1 MGAVAPPKQART
13 RQQHLQVLLGTRG
26 YAVCRRCLRAVE
38 SPPVLCRWMVFAVR
52 TSVSRHWW
60 WSSTDPAPSTYLPG
74 SMTPVSPGVTK
85 PYGGG
90 SEAGGM
96 GWPRHLG
103 LFSRLSKGRVTEVL
117 CFSTP
122 PHQRWHRGDTC
133 CCKTSRAGRATQRA
147 GYWDCDT
154 SVSLR
159 CCGRLDPAF
168 LHVRHCRWHSAS
180 RRRAQLVSGR
190 PRARGPLDVQ
200 HQLLCRRRRASM
212 ATASLPRS
220 CRRPKQCT
228 PAARALWC
236 PGKRA
241 V

>member
-74 SMTPVSPGVTK
+74 SVTPVSPGVTK

-103 LFSRLSKGRVTEVL
+103 LFPDCPRDVSRK
-117 CFSTP
+117 FS
-122 PHQRWHRGDTC
+122 
-133 CCKTSRAGRATQRA
+133 A
-147 GYWDCDT
+147 
-154 SVSLR
+154 SLR
-159 CCGRLDPAF
+159 LRISAGIGATRAAAKRREPGERRSGLDIGTAI
-168 LHVRHCRWHSAS
+168 
-180 RRRAQLVSGR
+180 RA
-190 PRARGPLDVQ
+190 
-200 HQLLCRRRRASM
+200 
-212 ATASLPRS
+212 
-220 CRRPKQCT
+220 
-228 PAARALWC
+228 
-236 PGKRA
+236 
-241 V
+241 